1 MNMAEGGFF
10 ARLFGLE
17 DTNSETEQENR
28 IEDTVETNT
37 IESTGTTLQDAV
49 NFVAELQSYYYNDI
63 CKMQSDLLVQTLN
76 ANEEKLI
83 NKKIKQDKTAL
94 SQIDEVLEQVK
105 ENEKEYQTIWKKS
118 VYSFY
123 DEIEKTKL
131 ASVQTKVFAI
141 LIQLCAINTKQE
153 LDTIILNRI
162 EKYKEAW
169 NISQEIQI
177 PKNFNA
183 ILMDGN
189 DGIERYRFG
198 EFYKAVYEKDTDI
211 VLNAKQL
218 NEIRALDFEFKD
230 KISTDEVW
238 VYISNVTRF
247 QLNFMRRTCMIGNTW
262 EEMPKNKLIL
272 DVVKVK
278 DLKQYLKGILQ
289 IVFTKNAHAV
299 ISVVVP
305 TNQML
310 SVIGPIERN
319 GEKVEIIKRY
329 RFYLK
334 ERSGLYK
341 KNLLTARVS
350 RRNIPEKLL
359 FISYLEFKKMY
370 F

>member
-1 MNMAEGGFF
+1 MAEGGFF

-17 DTNSETEQENR
+17 DMNSETENENR

-63 CKMQSDLLVQTLN
+63 CKMQSDLLVQTFDVS
-76 ANEEKLI
+76 EEKLI
-83 NKKIKQDKTAL
+83 NKKIEQDKTAL
-94 SQIDEVLEQVK
+94 SQIDDVLDLVK
-105 ENEKEYQTIWKKS
+105 NNEKEYQTIWKKS

-123 DEIEKTKL
+123 DEIEKVKL
-131 ASVQTKVFAI
+131 ASVQAKVFEI

-153 LDTIILNRI
+153 LETIILNRI

-169 NISQEIQI
+169 NISEEIQI

-183 ILMDGN
+183 ILIDGS
-189 DGIERYRFG
+189 DGIEKYRFG
-198 EFYKAVYEKDTDI
+198 EFYKTVHASDTDI
-211 VLNAKQL
+211 TLNPKQL
-218 NEIRALDFEFKD
+218 NQIRALDFEFED
-230 KISTDEVW
+230 KIPTNELW
-238 VYISNVTRF
+238 VYVSNVTRF
-247 QLNFMRRTCMIGNTW
+247 QLNFMRRTCIIGNTW
-262 EEMPKNKLIL
+262 EDGQKNKLKL
-272 DVVKVK
+272 DIVKVE
-278 DLKQYLKGILQ
+278 DFKQYLKGILQ

-299 ISVVVP
+299 ISIVVP
-305 TNQML
+305 TSEML
-310 SVIGPIERN
+310 SAIGPIERR
-319 GEKVEIIKRY
+319 GEKVEILKKY

-341 KNLLTARVS
+341 NNLLTTRIS

-359 FISYLEFKKMY
+359 FLSYLEFRKIY